1 MLVFCL
7 CMLTGT
13 RTFAYQYVNGI
24 YYNFNNTDMTATVTY
39 GYSISG
45 TYTYKNVEIPSTVTY
60 NEITYNVTTIGED
73 AFRNCKN
80 VESITIPTSI
90 SEIEKDAFYNCT
102 GLQKVIIHDVAAWC
116 RVTFNNNPLFYA
128 KHLYSD
134 ENTEIKDL
142 IIPNGVTSISDAAF
156 EYCEGL
162 TSVEISNSVTTI
174 GKYAFRDCSGL
185 TSITIPNSV
194 TGISW
199 AAFYNC
205 DNLQKVIIT
214 DISAWCDIEFEDE
227 TANPLYYAKHI
238 FSDADTELA
247 YLNIPSETVKIGSYS
262 FYNCSG
268 LSKITISDGVKTIG
282 KNAFSGCIG
291 LKEINI
297 PESIENIDDYAF
309 SECNGLDSLYI
320 PNCQLGSLVLYG
332 CYLNKLRL
340 NLPTIETAFNAK
352 IGFGL
357 NGKGHVRKIEFGDSV
372 TNIEEDAFDYDHFIC
387 NVSIPNSVK
396 SIGYHAFSGCY
407 NLDTLHINKSIID
420 YNFCEQT
427 GLKHLK
433 YVSFGDS
440 VKSIELSAFSG
451 EYTLETVSF
460 SKSPITI
467 KAYGFGGCSNLNKV
481 IVPNISAWCNSYFVY
496 YYQQGGGSNPLE
508 IAHHLYSDEN
518 TEIKD
523 LIIPDGVEN
532 INAHAFYGCNNLAS
546 ISIPNSVKNIESNAF
561 VGCSGLQKVMTKD
574 ANTWCRI
581 IFGNANSNP
590 VTFTHHLYDEE
601 GTEITNVSI
610 PSDITSLSGYTF
622 YGCEGL
628 TTIKIPESI
637 TKIGEDA
644 FTGCIK
650 LEKVVTNSTASWCNI
665 EFGNLGANPLN
676 LTHRLYDMENM
687 EIVSLDIPSTVK
699 SINNFAF
706 YGWSSLKS
714 LVIPNG
720 LQSIGMNAFSN
731 CSSLEKI
738 VIPNTV
744 TSIGKEAFSDCM
756 SLYSVTS
763 LINMPFKLDESAF
776 RYTGNDYNEDIVY
789 MAATLYV
796 PRGRTAMYN
805 NVEGWKKFMN
815 ITETDTKF
823 KLTYM
828 LDGEKY
834 KEYEIQATEVI
845 TPESDPYKEHY
856 IFSGWSEIPYLM
868 PAQDVTITGSFT
880 IDPEYEAGV
889 EGVAKEDAKP
899 TIYYSVDGRKQKAQ
913 HRGLNIIRM
922 SDGTVKKVMVK

>member
-24 YYNFNNTDMTATVTY
+24 LYNFNNTDMTATVTY
-39 GYSISG
+39 GYSKSG
-45 TYTYKNVEIPSTVTY
+45 SYTSKNVEIPSTVNY
-60 NEITYNVTTIGED
+60 NEITYNVTTIGEY
-73 AFRNCKN
+73 AFYNCNK

-90 SEIEKDAFYNCT
+90 RKIENSAFSGCT
-102 GLQKVIIHDVAAWC
+102 GLQKVIIHDVATWC
-116 RVTFNNNPLFYA
+116 GVTFNNNPLSYA

-134 ENTEIKDL
+134 ENTEIRDL
-142 IIPNGVTSISDAAF
+142 IIPNGVTSI
-156 EYCEGL
+156 
-162 TSVEISNSVTTI
+162 
-174 GKYAFRDCSGL
+174 GKYAFDGCSGL
-185 TSITIPNSV
+185 TSVTIPNSV
-194 TGISW
+194 TSIGW
-199 AAFYNC
+199 AAFYSC

-214 DISAWCDIEFEDE
+214 DISAWCNIEFENA

-247 YLNIPSETVKIGSYS
+247 YLNIPSGTVKIGSYS
-262 FYNCSG
+262 FFNCSG

-282 KNAFSGCIG
+282 KYAFAGCTG
-291 LKEINI
+291 LKEINT
-297 PESIENIDDYAF
+297 PESIGSIDDYAF
-309 SECNGLDSLYI
+309 QGCSSLDSLYI
-320 PNCQLGSLVLYG
+320 PNCQLGGGIFQDCKKLR
-332 CYLNKLRL
+332 KLRL
-340 NLPTIETAFNAK
+340 NLSTIETSFAESKCIATALS
-352 IGFGL
+352 GCG
-357 NGKGHVRKIEFGDSV
+357 VRSIELGDSV
-372 TNIEEDAFDYDHFIC
+372 KCIEEEAFKNSYFHSI
-387 NVSIPNSVK
+387 SIPNSVK
-396 SIGYHAFSGCY
+396 TIGYNAFDGCSQ
-407 NLDTLHINKSIID
+407 LDTLHINKSIID
-420 YNFCEQT
+420 NNFCEQT

-467 KAYGFGGCSNLNKV
+467 EAYGFGGCSNLNKV

-546 ISIPNSVKNIESNAF
+546 VSIPNSVKNIKSNAF
-561 VGCSGLQKVMTKD
+561 VGCSGLQKVITKD
-574 ANTWCRI
+574 ADAWCRI
-581 IFGNANSNP
+581 TFGDANSSP

-628 TTIKIPESI
+628 TSIIIPESI

-644 FTGCIK
+644 FAGCTK
-650 LEKVVTNSTASWCNI
+650 LEKVVTNSPESWCNI
-665 EFGNLGANPLN
+665 EFGNLGANPLT
-676 LTHRLYDMENM
+676 LTHHLYNMENM

-699 SINNFAF
+699 NINNYAF

-720 LQSIGMNAFSN
+720 LQTIGMNAFSN

-744 TSIGKEAFSDCM
+744 TSIGKEAFSNCM

-763 LINMPFKLDESAF
+763 LINLPFKLDETAF
-776 RYTGNDYNEDIVY
+776 RYTGTNYSEDIVY
-789 MAATLYV
+789 MAVTLYV
-796 PRGRTAMYN
+796 PRGRTAMYS

-828 LDGEKY
+828 LDGAVY
-834 KEYEIQATEVI
+834 KTYEIQATEVI
-845 TPESDPYKEHY
+845 TPEPDPYKEHY

-880 IDPEYEAGV
+880 IDPEYQLSV
-889 EGVAKEDAKP
+889 NSVSKEETKP
-899 TIYYSVDGRKQKAQ
+899 AIIYSVDGRMQKTQ
-913 HRGLNIIRM
+913 QCGLNIIRM
-922 SDGTVKKVMVK
+922 SDGTVRKVMIK